1 MLICTL
7 VAAAAVVALGQA
19 QPPPNGI
26 LVTVQFDNT
35 LSRVQGN
42 IKTVNKYMAE
52 KLCRVNGRSVVAV
65 RGKDQS
71 SMLNHKSTVEFFC
84 AAGSSAPGDVRKL
97 VSNCNGMWNRHQL
110 KDEIEDHTTPDIEV
124 QKVISCTP
132 IYMAMGGRK

>member
-1 MLICTL
+1 MLICAL

-19 QPPPNGI
+19 QRTPNGI
-26 LVTVQFDNT
+26 LVSVQFDNT

-52 KLCRVNGRSVVAV
+52 KLCRIDGRSMVSL

-71 SMLNHKSTVEFFC
+71 SMMNHQSTVEFFC
-84 AAGSSAPGDVRKL
+84 AGKDVRKL
-97 VSNCNGMWNRHQL
+97 ISNCKSRWNEHQL

-132 IYMAMGGRK
+132 VYMAMPGGRKML